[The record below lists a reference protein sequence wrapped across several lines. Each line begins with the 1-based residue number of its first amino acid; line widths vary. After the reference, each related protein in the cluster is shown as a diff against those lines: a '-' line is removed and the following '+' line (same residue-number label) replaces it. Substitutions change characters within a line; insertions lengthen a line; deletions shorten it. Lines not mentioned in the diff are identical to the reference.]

1 MDPGT
6 LPDTLAILRA
16 LAWMDVDQPR
26 QDVGDAV
33 RKAARDVQRV
43 NATPRLGEL

>member
-1 MDPGT
+1 M
-6 LPDTLAILRA
+6 ILRA
-16 LAWMDVDQPR
+16 LARMDVDQLR

-43 NATPRLGEL
+43 NVMPRLGEL